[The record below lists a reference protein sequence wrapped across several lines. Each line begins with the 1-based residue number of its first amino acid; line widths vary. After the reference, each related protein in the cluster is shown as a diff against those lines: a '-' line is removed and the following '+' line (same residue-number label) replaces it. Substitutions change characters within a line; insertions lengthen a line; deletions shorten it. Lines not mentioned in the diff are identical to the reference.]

1 MTAAAPRPE
10 IRVRWARPEDV
21 PTILALIRDLADY
34 EKAPQEVVA
43 TEESLRAHLFPAGGG
58 RAYAECLMGELRG
71 ERGFAV
77 QGFAVFFHN
86 FSTWQGRAG
95 VYLEDLFVRPEYRG
109 VGLGKALLS
118 AVARVAVERG
128 CPRYEWAVL
137 DWNTP
142 ALDFY
147 KAKGARALD
156 EWIIHRTT
164 GQALKDLASQAPTI
178 ERM

>member
-1 MTAAAPRPE
+1 MVLIGLGAGACLVAKRPSFW
-10 IRVRWARPEDV
+10 I
-21 PTILALIRDLADY
+21 
-34 EKAPQEVVA
+34 
-43 TEESLRAHLFPAGGG
+43 
-58 RAYAECLMGELRG
+58 ELGSR
-71 ERGFAV
+71 
-77 QGFAVFFHN
+77 
-86 FSTWQGRAG
+86 
-95 VYLEDLFVRPEYRG
+95 
-109 VGLGKALLS
+109 LGKALLS